1 MSVSDRSRGQI
12 FAVREKQTARV
23 QSASSDA
30 IQWITR
36 GHFDGRGYGGQC
48 LFTFHCLLQFVPQSH
63 NVGCAAFD
71 LENKSLRLTGS

>member
-1 MSVSDRSRGQI
+1 MSASDRSGGQI
-12 FAVREKQTARV
+12 FAVWEKQKARI

-30 IQWITR
+30 VQWIPR

-48 LFTFHCLLQFVPQSH
+48 LFTFHCLLQFMPQSH
-63 NVGCAAFD
+63 NVDCAAFD